1 MILENVCVATCQTE
15 RYRIN
20 TDLFLKPRMQEIEK
34 RMMERGQQ
42 MKILKEKMNRV
53 EDEVFRDFCLML
65 GVSNI
70 RYGK

>member
-1 MILENVCVATCQTE
+1 
-15 RYRIN
+15 
-20 TDLFLKPRMQEIEK
+20 MQEIEK

-70 RYGK
+70 RSGFVQALWNKVFCKAIILC

>member
-1 MILENVCVATCQTE
+1 
-15 RYRIN
+15 
-20 TDLFLKPRMQEIEK
+20 MQEIEK

-70 RYGK
+70 R